1 MGGFDLKMQTFWKRG
16 WGQDLFVTGH
26 FTESEIE
33 ELKREGYRKYIQRR
47 NKNGIVIDMMRA
59 V

>member
-1 MGGFDLKMQTFWKRG
+1 MQTFWKRG